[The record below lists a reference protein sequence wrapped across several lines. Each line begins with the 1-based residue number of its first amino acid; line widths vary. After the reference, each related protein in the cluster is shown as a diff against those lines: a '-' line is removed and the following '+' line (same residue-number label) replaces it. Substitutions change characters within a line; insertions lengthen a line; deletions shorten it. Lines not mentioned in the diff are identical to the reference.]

1 MRGISS
7 VCQIHN
13 AQRLKNRWMT
23 QALNICHGYRAA
35 FLFYGTVNLPLVKGR
50 NYTFWILPCLPRWTF
65 FPFKIS
71 HWGAD
76 LLVLRQISQS
86 EIRLQK
92 IMLLENKWKEGVK
105 NEGQCVFTFKHWLKI
120 YFRTERKNKLSLAG
134 LGVWRDKVLWSNW

>member
-23 QALNICHGYRAA
+23 QASNICHGYRAA
-35 FLFYGTVNLPLVKGR
+35 FLFYGTVNLPLVEGKELYLM
-50 NYTFWILPCLPRWTF
+50 NLTMSTTLDF
-65 FPFKIS
+65 FPFKIFP
-71 HWGAD
+71 WGAD

-86 EIRLQK
+86 EIRLQN

-134 LGVWRDKVLWSNW
+134 LRVWRDKVLWSNW